1 MRRVPVRSTTL
12 RSAGY
17 DAATRTFEAEFNTGL
32 VYAYEDVPAE
42 LWQSFQAT
50 PSKGKFFN
58 LLIRDRFRYHQ
69 VRTAPPPPE
78 RPANR

>member
-1 MRRVPVRSTTL
+1 MQRVPVRSTTL
-12 RSAGY
+12 RSVGY
-17 DAATRTFEAEFNTGL
+17 DAATTTLEVEFRTGL
-32 VYAYEDVPAE
+32 IYAYENVPPA

-69 VRTAPPPPE
+69 VRNPPPS
-78 RPANR
+78 RRRAANT